1 MRLNTFTPSNLLQP
15 LSLLLAILFIFTSGA
30 ALAQQETKMI
40 LTQSLGF
47 PVHRDAEAIN
57 HIMVKRTTINDN
69 KRITIHPLNKPNAPW
84 LEFAEEKNVNK
95 LVESKNTFYTLIS
108 GSYMTL
114 HPTQKGQAMTVQQ
127 NTLLTRLAEGEDGT
141 LMIYMGDPSHVD
153 ESKAPRYMEVVY
165 PTTFALQESDIP
177 NYETTTIDM
186 LMEDPKKQEAV
197 LKAHFDKVNGQQL
210 ADVKIP
216 NKGKLHSGSVAKQSV
231 KLAKR
236 IAEQDGQ
243 TAGKAHVVSDGW
255 LFKKHAITGIPLYR
269 YANVAFTQK
278 NKNGKCMLL
287 GFQIRQDFDGG
298 SYNDMVYSKTMLRNP
313 PYGQYMSCK
322 NL

>member
-1 MRLNTFTPSNLLQP
+1 MRIDHLRKLTLLKT
-15 LSLLLAILFIFTSGA
+15 LTMLLASLLIFSSGSA
-30 ALAQQETKMI
+30 FAKQETKMI
-40 LTQSLGF
+40 LVQSLGF
-47 PVHRDAEAIN
+47 PEHRDAQPIN
-57 HIMVKRTTINDN
+57 HIMVKRTTINGN
-69 KRITIHPLNKPNAPW
+69 KRITIHPLNRPDTPW
-84 LEFAEEKNVNK
+84 LEFAEEKNMNK
-95 LVESKNTFYTLIS
+95 LIESKNTFYTLIS

-153 ESKAPRYMEVVY
+153 ESKAPRYMKVAY

-216 NKGKLHSGSVAKQSV
+216 NKGKLHSGSVAKQSI

-287 GFQIRQDFDGG
+287 GFQIRQDFDGA